1 MRERLLQPGMV
12 SFSAGATYGF
22 TSVLVGQPFDTVKTR
37 MQARPEL
44 GSASAVQVA
53 RKLVQSEGLRGLY
66 RGGTPLFVGGA
77 LFRSAQFGF
86 YENTLSA
93 LKENSAPE
101 YMIGGVLDWR
111 VVAAGFAGGIG
122 RGIAEGPFE
131 YVKVRRQ
138 VHAKWKLSEVYRGG
152 GITMVRNAFLFC
164 SFSIYRATVPLLAH
178 PLRLSRTSTFFYFR

>member
-1 MRERLLQPGMV
+1 MAESATPPPSLRERLLEPGII
-12 SFSAGATYGF
+12 SFTAGATYGF
-22 TSVLVGQPFDTVKTR
+22 TAVLVGQPFDTVKTR

-44 GSASAVQVA
+44 ASSSALQVG
-53 RKLVQSEGLRGLY
+53 RQLLQSEGLRGLY

-93 LKENSAPE
+93 LKESSAPE

-122 RGIAEGPFE
+122 RGLVEGPFE

-138 VHAKWKLSEVYRGG
+138 VHADWKFSEVYPSARKVSHSDNY
-152 GITMVRNAFLFC
+152 IFLQKDTQGKLMRK
-164 SFSIYRATVPLLAH
+164 IQILPDN
-178 PLRLSRTSTFFYFR
+178 